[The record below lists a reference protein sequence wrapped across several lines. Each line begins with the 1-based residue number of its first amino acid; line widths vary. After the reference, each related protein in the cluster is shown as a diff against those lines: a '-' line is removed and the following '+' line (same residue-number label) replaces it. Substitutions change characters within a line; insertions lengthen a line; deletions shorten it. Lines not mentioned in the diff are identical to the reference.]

1 MNPTYPPRRAFM
13 LYLGSTHAAVD
24 KSSAVTSKS
33 WGMFP
38 EMLHLNPEPAFS
50 IGKHEYPRALQAKKA
65 WEGAPVLVSDFPN
78 RVAK

>member
-38 EMLHLNPEPAFS
+38 EMLHLNPEPAANS
-50 IGKHEYPRALQAKKA
+50 Y
-65 WEGAPVLVSDFPN
+65 
-78 RVAK
+78 